1 MNALLE
7 MEAVGKRYGGLPV
20 LEQVDLRLQPGEFVV
35 LIGGSGSGKT
45 TLLRLAGG
53 LEAADQGVIRLRRQV
68 VDAPADGIWL
78 PPERRR
84 LGMVFQ
90 DYALWPHMS
99 CLENVMAVLPARA
112 PDRKKAAMALLEQV
126 GVGAMAGR
134 KPQQLSGGQ
143 QQRVGIARAMAA
155 KPDLLLLD
163 EPLSG
168 LDVDSRE
175 HLRLQIRSL
184 TRESGAGALFVSH
197 DPVDAWRLADRVV
210 VLEHGVLTQ
219 ADAPEAL
226 YARPAT
232 ARIARFTGAQ
242 GGFGALLCRRDER
255 LGIELAGR
263 FFPATPMG
271 VEEGETG
278 IAFVRPSGVRMHDQG
293 VPAQLVHCAFE
304 AGSYRAYWRIAG
316 LGESLCSLESTPPVQ
331 RSVQLHID
339 ASHLFIYPSQGGHTH
354 V

>member
-1 MNALLE
+1 
-7 MEAVGKRYGGLPV
+7 
-20 LEQVDLRLQPGEFVV
+20 
-35 LIGGSGSGKT
+35 
-45 TLLRLAGG
+45 
-53 LEAADQGVIRLRRQV
+53 
-68 VDAPADGIWL
+68 
-78 PPERRR
+78 
-84 LGMVFQ
+84 MVFQ